1 MEAFMNQDVLDMQD
15 TERSGVLSTSLNWDW
30 HNPLNVI
37 PLGTLGVIAFGVL
50 VLISKLFSA

>member
-1 MEAFMNQDVLDMQD
+1 MNQDVLDMQD
-15 TERSGVLSTSLNWDW
+15 TERNGVLSTSFNWDW